1 MRKFINFSLK
11 NKVAVW
17 LLTIMVVVTGIY
29 AGTNMKLETL
39 PDISVPVLTVTTTYP
54 GAPPE
59 EVMENVTEP
68 LEQAVQSLDGV
79 ENISS
84 TSMQNAS
91 TIQLEYAY
99 SKNLDDA
106 ETEVKEA
113 LANVQLPDDAE
124 EPEAAQ
130 INLNSFPVITLS
142 ASNSGQSIEEL
153 TQTVET
159 DLQPALEGI
168 EGVASVGISGQQL
181 DEVQITYDEDALA
194 ENGLTQ
200 DTVGQ
205 IIQSSSDSYPLGLYQ
220 FGDTEKNV
228 AVDGNIIDIDD
239 LRNLEIPLTGGAA
252 QGGQD
257 AAAAQGGQAAAG
269 GGGADPAAQAAQ
281 AAQAPTELPTV
292 QLQDVA
298 EVEVVGEVESI
309 SRTNGEDSIGIDI
322 TKDPNA
328 NTVEVVNAVK
338 EEIQQFE
345 EDNDGMSIT
354 STTDQGEP
362 IEQSVHTMVNKAV
375 FGAIFAIIII
385 LLFLRNIRSTIIS
398 IISIPLS
405 ILIGLILLYE
415 MDISLNIMTLGAI
428 TVAIGRVIDD
438 SIVVVENIF
447 RRMSLADEKLR
458 GKDLIIDATR
468 EMFIPIL
475 SSTVVTVAVF
485 LPLGLVEG
493 QIGELFLPFALAVVF
508 SLLASLL
515 VAVTIVPMVAHT
527 LFRKRL
533 DRGTSAEEAKNYIHK
548 EEKPSK
554 LANFYKR
561 VLNWSLS
568 HKIITF
574 AIAIVLLVGS
584 LFLVKPIGPIGF
596 SFIPSTG
603 ENMVVATYSPEPGQ
617 TQEDIQEIAE
627 EAESMLLD
635 RNGVETLQYTISSGG
650 NPLSGSTGDSALF
663 YMGYDDDYEDIQSES
678 EAVIKD
684 LQGLSNQ
691 GEWGTIDMTGTGTNT
706 MQYYIYG
713 DNVEDIQTA
722 SQKVMD
728 LIEKDDNFTNVDSD
742 ASEQYDKYTI
752 VANQEELAQL
762 GLTAAQVTSQLTNI
776 GNQPAIATIQN
787 DDGDDLDVYV
797 QVANES
803 FDDKESLENTTIQT
817 ALGTEVPLN
826 EIAEIEDGQ
835 SPNTLQRRDEK
846 LYGSVSADITGSD
859 ISTATAGLQE
869 EIDEL
874 DLPGGVSID
883 QGGVSEQMNES
894 FSQLGLAILA
904 AIAIVYFVLVLTFGG
919 ALAPFAILFS
929 LPFTVIGA
937 LVGLL
942 IGGETISVSSLIG
955 MLMLIGIVVTNAIV
969 LVDRIIHKE
978 KEGIPTR
985 EAILE
990 AGVTRLRPILMT
1002 AIATIGALAPLALGF
1017 EGGGAGAVLISKG
1030 LGITVIGGL
1039 ISSTLLTLVIV
1050 PIVYELT
1057 TRFSLQEHHKQ
1068 ERQRRKERKQAKKA
1082 EKK

>member
-17 LLTIMVVVTGIY
+17 LLTIMVVATGIY

-79 ENISS
+79 ENVSS

-99 SKNLDDA
+99 SKDLDEA

-113 LANVQLPDDAE
+113 LENVQLPDDAE
-124 EPEAAQ
+124 EPEASQ

-142 ASNSGQSIEEL
+142 ASNSEQSIEEL
-153 TQTVET
+153 TQTVEN

-168 EGVASVGISGQQL
+168 EGVANVGVSGQQMQ
-181 DEVQITYDEDALA
+181 EVQITYDEDALA

-200 DTVGQ
+200 DTVSQ
-205 IIQSSSDSYPLGLYQ
+205 VIQNSSDAYPLGLYQ
-220 FGDTEKNV
+220 FGNSEKNV
-228 AVDGNIIDIDD
+228 AVDGNIVTIDD
-239 LRNLEIPLTGGAA
+239 LRNLEIPLTGGAGA
-252 QGGQD
+252 QQ
-257 AAAAQGGQAAAG
+257 AQSQEAAAG
-269 GGGADPAAQAAQ
+269 AQADAAAQAAQ
-281 AAQAPTELPTV
+281 AAQAPTELPTI

-309 SRTNGEDSIGIDI
+309 SRTNGQDSIGIDI
-322 TKDPNA
+322 TKDPSA

-338 EEIQQFE
+338 DEIKQFE
-345 EDNDGMSIT
+345 EDHDGMTIT
-354 STTDQGEP
+354 STMDQGQP
-362 IEQSVHTMVNKAV
+362 IEDSVHTMVNKAL
-375 FGAIFAIIII
+375 FGAIFAVIII

-405 ILIGLILLYE
+405 ILIGLIFLYE

-438 SIVVVENIF
+438 SIVVVENIY

-458 GKDLIIDATR
+458 GKELIIDATR

-508 SLLASLL
+508 ALLASLL
-515 VAVTIVPMVAHT
+515 VAVTVVPMVAHT

-533 DRGTSAEEAKNYIHK
+533 DRGTSEEEAKNYVHK
-548 EEKPSK
+548 EEKPSR

-561 VLNWSLS
+561 ILNWSLS

-574 AIAIVLLVGS
+574 VIAVVLLIGS
-584 LFLVKPIGPIGF
+584 LFLVPSIGV

-603 ENMVVATYSPEPGQ
+603 ENMVVASYSPEPGQ
-617 TQEDIQEIAE
+617 TREDIQEIAS
-627 EAESMLLD
+627 EAEDMLLD
-635 RNGVETLQYTISSGG
+635 RKGVETLQYTISSGG
-650 NPLSGSTGDSALF
+650 NPLSGTSGDSALF
-663 YMGYDDDYEDIQSES
+663 YLGYADDFEDIQSET
-678 EAVIKD
+678 EAVVDD
-684 LQGLSNQ
+684 LQAMTDQ
-691 GEWGTIDMTGTGTNT
+691 GEWGSIDMTGTSSNT
-706 MQYYIYG
+706 AQYYIYG

-722 SQKVMD
+722 SQQVMD
-728 LIEKDDNFTNVDSD
+728 LIEKDGNFTNVDSD
-742 ASEQYDKYTI
+742 VSEQYDKYTI
-752 VANQEELAQL
+752 VANQEELAAL
-762 GLTAAQVTSQLTNI
+762 GLTAAQVTAQLSNI
-776 GNQPAIATIQN
+776 GSQPSIATIQN
-787 DDGDDLDVYV
+787 DDGKALDVYV
-797 QVANES
+797 QVADES
-803 FDDKESLENTTIQT
+803 FEDKEDLENTTIQT

-846 LYGSVSADITGSD
+846 LYGSVSADITSD
-859 ISTATAGLQE
+859 DIATATAGLQE
-869 EIDEL
+869 EIDKL
-874 DLPGGVSID
+874 DLPDGVSID
-883 QGGVSEQMNES
+883 QGGVSEQINES
-894 FSQLGLAILA
+894 FSQLGLAIIA

-937 LVGLL
+937 LVGLF

-955 MLMLIGIVVTNAIV
+955 VLMLIGIVVTNAIV

-990 AGVTRLRPILMT
+990 AGTTRLRPILMT
-1002 AIATIGALAPLALGF
+1002 AIATIGALAPLAFGF
-1017 EGGGAGAVLISKG
+1017 EGGGSLLISKG
-1030 LGITVIGGL
+1030 LGITVMGGL
-1039 ISSTLLTLVIV
+1039 ISSTLLTLVVV
-1050 PIVYELT
+1050 PIVYEAT
-1057 TRFSLQEHHKQ
+1057 TRFSLQEHHKA

-1082 EKK
+1082 AKK

>member
-29 AGTNMKLETL
+29 AGSNMKMETL
-39 PDISVPVLTVTTTYP
+39 PDITVPVLTVTTTYP

-68 LEQAVQSLDGV
+68 LEKAVQSLDGV
-79 ENISS
+79 DNVSS

-99 SKNLDDA
+99 SKDLDEA

-113 LANVQLPDDAE
+113 LENVQLPDDAE
-124 EPEAAQ
+124 EPKASQ

-142 ASNSGQSIEEL
+142 ASDSNQSIEGL
-153 TQTVET
+153 TQTVED

-168 EGVASVGISGQQL
+168 DGVANVGISGQQL
-181 DEVQITYDEDALA
+181 QEVQITYDEDALA

-205 IIQSSSDSYPLGLYQ
+205 IIQNSSDSYPLGLYQ
-220 FGDTEKNV
+220 FGNSEKNV
-228 AVDGNIIDIDD
+228 AVDGNIVTIDD

-252 QGGQD
+252 ESTQAAGGQD
-257 AAAAQGGQAAAG
+257 AA
-269 GGGADPAAQAAQ
+269 AAQ
-281 AAQAPTELPTV
+281 AAQAPTELPTI

-338 EEIQQFE
+338 DEIKQFE
-345 EDNDGMSIT
+345 DDHDGMTIT
-354 STTDQGEP
+354 STMDQGQP
-362 IEQSVHTMVNKAV
+362 IEDSVHTMVNKAL
-375 FGAIFAIIII
+375 FGAIFAVIII

-438 SIVVVENIF
+438 SIVVVENIY

-458 GKDLIIDATR
+458 GKELIIDATR

-508 SLLASLL
+508 ALLASLL

-533 DRGTSAEEAKNYIHK
+533 DRGTSEEEAKTYVHK

-561 VLNWSLS
+561 ILNWSLS

-574 AIAIVLLVGS
+574 VIAIVLLIGS
-584 LFLVKPIGPIGF
+584 LFLVPSIGV

-603 ENMVVATYSPEPGQ
+603 ENMVVASYSPEPGQ
-617 TQEDIQEIAE
+617 TREDIQNIAE
-627 EAESMLLD
+627 DAENMLLD
-635 RNGVETLQYTISSGG
+635 RSGVETLQYTISSGG

-663 YMGYDDDYEDIQSES
+663 YLGYADDYEDIQTET
-678 EAVIKD
+678 EAVVED
-684 LQGLSNQ
+684 LQALTDQ
-691 GEWGTIDMTGTGTNT
+691 GEWGSIDMTGASSNT
-706 MQYYIYG
+706 TQYYIYG
-713 DNVEDIQTA
+713 DSVEDIQTA
-722 SQKVMD
+722 SQQVMD
-728 LIEKDDNFTNVDSD
+728 VIENDDNFTNVDSD

-752 VANQEELAQL
+752 VANQEELASL
-762 GLTAAQVTSQLTNI
+762 GLTAAQVTAQLSNI
-776 GNQPAIATIQN
+776 GTQPSIATIQN
-787 DDGDDLDVYV
+787 EDGEALDVYV

-803 FDDKESLENTTIQT
+803 FEDKEDLENTTIQT
-817 ALGTEVPLN
+817 SLGTEVALN

-846 LYGSVSADITGSD
+846 LYGSVSADITSD
-859 ISTATAGLQE
+859 DIATATTGLQK
-869 EIDEL
+869 EIDKL
-874 DLPGGVSID
+874 DLPDGVSID
-883 QGGVSEQMNES
+883 QGGVSEQINES

-955 MLMLIGIVVTNAIV
+955 VLMLIGIVVTNAIV

-1002 AIATIGALAPLALGF
+1002 AIATIGALAPLAFGF
-1017 EGGGAGAVLISKG
+1017 EGGGSLLISKG

-1050 PIVYELT
+1050 PIVYEAT
-1057 TRFSLQEHHKQ
+1057 TRFSLQDHHKA

-1082 EKK
+1082 AKDK

>member
-29 AGTNMKLETL
+29 AGSNMKMETL
-39 PDISVPVLTVTTTYP
+39 PDITVPVLTVTTTYP

-68 LEQAVQSLDGV
+68 LEKAVQSLDGV
-79 ENISS
+79 DNVSS

-99 SKNLDDA
+99 SKDLDEA

-113 LANVQLPDDAE
+113 LENVQLPDDAE
-124 EPEAAQ
+124 EPKASQ
-130 INLNSFPVITLS
+130 INLNSFPIITLS
-142 ASNSGQSIEEL
+142 ASDSNQSIEGL
-153 TQTVET
+153 TQTVED

-168 EGVASVGISGQQL
+168 DGVANVGISGQQL
-181 DEVQITYDEDALA
+181 QEVQITYDEDALA

-205 IIQSSSDSYPLGLYQ
+205 IIQNSSDSYPLGLYQ
-220 FGDTEKNV
+220 FGNSEKNV
-228 AVDGNIIDIDD
+228 AVDGNIVTIDD

-252 QGGQD
+252 QSGQAAGGQD
-257 AAAAQGGQAAAG
+257 AA
-269 GGGADPAAQAAQ
+269 AAQAAQ
-281 AAQAPTELPTV
+281 AAQAPTELPTIK
-292 QLQDVA
+292 LQDVA

-338 EEIQQFE
+338 DEIKQFE
-345 EDNDGMSIT
+345 DDHDGMTIT
-354 STTDQGEP
+354 STMDQGQP
-362 IEQSVHTMVNKAV
+362 IEDSVHTMVNKAL
-375 FGAIFAIIII
+375 FGAIFAVIII

-438 SIVVVENIF
+438 SIVVVENIY

-458 GKDLIIDATR
+458 GKELIIDATR

-508 SLLASLL
+508 ALLASLL

-533 DRGTSAEEAKNYIHK
+533 DRGTSEEEAKNYVHK

-574 AIAIVLLVGS
+574 VIAIVLLIGI
-584 LFLVKPIGPIGF
+584 LFLVPSIGV

-603 ENMVVATYSPEPGQ
+603 ENMVVASYSPEPGQ
-617 TQEDIQEIAE
+617 TREDIQKIAD
-627 EAESMLLD
+627 EAEKMLLD
-635 RNGVETLQYTISSGG
+635 RSGVETLQYTISSGG

-663 YMGYDDDYEDIQSES
+663 YLGYADDYEDIQTET
-678 EAVIKD
+678 EAVVED
-684 LQGLSNQ
+684 LQALTDQ
-691 GEWGTIDMTGTGTNT
+691 GEWGSIDMTGASSNT
-706 MQYYIYG
+706 TQYYIYG
-713 DNVEDIQTA
+713 DSVEDIQTA
-722 SQKVMD
+722 SQQVMD
-728 LIEKDDNFTNVDSD
+728 VIENDDNFTNVDSD

-752 VANQEELAQL
+752 VANQEELASL
-762 GLTAAQVTSQLTNI
+762 GLTAAQVTAQLSNI
-776 GNQPAIATIQN
+776 GTQPSIATIQN
-787 DDGDDLDVYV
+787 EDGEALDVYV

-803 FDDKESLENTTIQT
+803 FEDKEDLENTTIQT
-817 ALGTEVPLN
+817 SLGTEVPLN

-846 LYGSVSADITGSD
+846 LYGSVSADITSD
-859 ISTATAGLQE
+859 DIATATTGLQE
-869 EIDEL
+869 EIDKL
-874 DLPGGVSID
+874 DLPDGVSID
-883 QGGVSEQMNES
+883 QGGVSEQINES

-955 MLMLIGIVVTNAIV
+955 VLMLIGIVVTNAIV

-1002 AIATIGALAPLALGF
+1002 AIATIGALAPLAFGF
-1017 EGGGAGAVLISKG
+1017 EGGGSLLISKG

-1050 PIVYELT
+1050 PIVYEAT
-1057 TRFSLQEHHKQ
+1057 TRFSLQEHHKA

-1082 EKK
+1082 AKDK

>member
-68 LEQAVQSLDGV
+68 IEQAVQSLDGI
-79 ENISS
+79 ENVSS

-113 LANVQLPDDAE
+113 LENVQLPEDAE

-142 ASNSGQSIEEL
+142 ASNSNQTIEEL
-153 TQTVET
+153 TQTVES

-168 EGVASVGISGQQL
+168 EGAASVGISGQQL
-181 DEVQITYDEDALA
+181 QEVQITYDEDALA

-205 IIQSSSDSYPLGLYQ
+205 VIQNSSDSYPLGLYQ
-220 FGDTEKNV
+220 FGNSEKNV
-228 AVDGNIIDIDD
+228 AVDGNIVTLDD
-239 LRNLEIPLTGGAA
+239 LRNLEIPVTGSASAQQA
-252 QGGQD
+252 QGGQE
-257 AAAAQGGQAAAG
+257 AAAGQSPQAAAG
-269 GGGADPAAQAAQ
+269 GQADAAAQAAQ

-338 EEIQQFE
+338 EEIKQFE
-345 EDNDGMSIT
+345 DDHEGMTIT
-354 STTDQGEP
+354 STMDQGAP
-362 IEQSVHTMVNKAV
+362 IEDSVHTMVNKAL
-375 FGAIFAIIII
+375 FGAIFAVIII

-405 ILIGLILLYE
+405 ILIGLIFLYE

-438 SIVVVENIF
+438 SIVVVENIY

-468 EMFIPIL
+468 EMFVPIL

-508 SLLASLL
+508 ALLASLL
-515 VAVTIVPMVAHT
+515 VAVTVVPMVAHT

-533 DRGTSAEEAKNYIHK
+533 DRGTSEEDAKNYVHK

-574 AIAIVLLVGS
+574 VIALVLLIGS
-584 LFLVKPIGPIGF
+584 LFLVPSIGV

-603 ENMVVATYSPEPGQ
+603 ENMVVASYSPEPGQ
-617 TQEDIQEIAE
+617 TREDIQEVADQAE
-627 EAESMLLD
+627 DMLLD

-663 YMGYDDDYEDIQSES
+663 YLGYSDDYEDIQSET
-678 EAVIKD
+678 EAVVDD
-684 LQGLSNQ
+684 LQALTDQ
-691 GEWGTIDMTGTGTNT
+691 GEWGSIDMTGTSSNT
-706 MQYYIYG
+706 TQYYIYG

-722 SQKVMD
+722 SQQVID
-728 LIEKDDNFTNVDSD
+728 LIENDNNFTNVDSD

-762 GLTAAQVTSQLTNI
+762 GLTAAQVTAQLSNI
-776 GNQPAIATIQN
+776 GSQPSIATIQN
-787 DDGDDLDVYV
+787 DDGEALDVYV

-803 FDDKESLENTTIQT
+803 FEDKEDLENTTIQT
-817 ALGTEVPLN
+817 SLGTEVALN

-846 LYGSVSADITGSD
+846 LYGSVSADITSD
-859 ISTATAGLQE
+859 DIATATSGLQE
-869 EIDEL
+869 EIDNLEL
-874 DLPGGVSID
+874 PDGVSID
-883 QGGVSEQMNES
+883 QGGVSEQINES

-955 MLMLIGIVVTNAIV
+955 VLMLIGIVVTNAIV

-1002 AIATIGALAPLALGF
+1002 AIATIGALAPLAFGF
-1017 EGGGAGAVLISKG
+1017 EGGGSVLISKG
-1030 LGITVIGGL
+1030 LGITVMGGL

-1050 PIVYELT
+1050 PIVYEAT
-1057 TRFSLQEHHKQ
+1057 TRFSLQEHHKA
-1068 ERQRRKERKQAKKA
+1068 ERQRRKERKRAKKA
-1082 EKK
+1082 AKE

>member
-29 AGTNMKLETL
+29 AGSNMKMETL
-39 PDISVPVLTVTTTYP
+39 PDITVPVLTVTTTYP

-68 LEQAVQSLDGV
+68 LEKAVQSLDGV
-79 ENISS
+79 DNVSS

-99 SKNLDDA
+99 SKDLDEA

-113 LANVQLPDDAE
+113 LENVQLPDDAE
-124 EPEAAQ
+124 EPKASQ
-130 INLNSFPVITLS
+130 INLNSFPIITLS
-142 ASNSGQSIEEL
+142 ASDSNQSIEGL
-153 TQTVET
+153 TQTVED

-168 EGVASVGISGQQL
+168 DGVANVGISGQQL
-181 DEVQITYDEDALA
+181 QEVQITYDEDALA

-205 IIQSSSDSYPLGLYQ
+205 IIQNSSDSYPLGLYQ
-220 FGDTEKNV
+220 FGNSEKNV
-228 AVDGNIIDIDD
+228 AVDGNIVTIDD

-252 QGGQD
+252 QSGQAAGGQD
-257 AAAAQGGQAAAG
+257 AA
-269 GGGADPAAQAAQ
+269 AAQAAQ
-281 AAQAPTELPTV
+281 AAQAPTELPTIK
-292 QLQDVA
+292 LQDVA

-338 EEIQQFE
+338 DEIKQFE
-345 EDNDGMSIT
+345 DDHDGMTIT
-354 STTDQGEP
+354 STMDQGQP
-362 IEQSVHTMVNKAV
+362 IEDSVHTMVNKAL
-375 FGAIFAIIII
+375 FGAIFAVIII

-438 SIVVVENIF
+438 SIVVVENIY

-458 GKDLIIDATR
+458 GKELIIDATR

-508 SLLASLL
+508 ALLASLL

-533 DRGTSAEEAKNYIHK
+533 DRGTSEEEAKNYVHK

-574 AIAIVLLVGS
+574 VIAIVLLIGS
-584 LFLVKPIGPIGF
+584 LFLVPSIGV

-603 ENMVVATYSPEPGQ
+603 ENMVVASYSPEPGQ
-617 TQEDIQEIAE
+617 TREDIQKIAD
-627 EAESMLLD
+627 EAEKMLLD
-635 RNGVETLQYTISSGG
+635 RSGVETLQYTISSGG

-663 YMGYDDDYEDIQSES
+663 YLGYADDYEDIQTET
-678 EAVIKD
+678 EAVVED
-684 LQGLSNQ
+684 LQALTDQ
-691 GEWGTIDMTGTGTNT
+691 GEWGSIDMTGASSNT
-706 MQYYIYG
+706 TQYYIYG
-713 DNVEDIQTA
+713 DSVEDIQTA
-722 SQKVMD
+722 SQQVMD
-728 LIEKDDNFTNVDSD
+728 VIENDDNFTNVDSD

-752 VANQEELAQL
+752 VANQEELASL
-762 GLTAAQVTSQLTNI
+762 GLTAAQVTAQLSNI
-776 GNQPAIATIQN
+776 GTQPSIATIQN
-787 DDGDDLDVYV
+787 EDGEALDVYV

-803 FDDKESLENTTIQT
+803 FEDKEDLENTTIQT
-817 ALGTEVPLN
+817 SLGTEVPLN

-846 LYGSVSADITGSD
+846 LYGSVSADITSD
-859 ISTATAGLQE
+859 DIATATTGLQE
-869 EIDEL
+869 EIDKL
-874 DLPGGVSID
+874 DLPDGVSID
-883 QGGVSEQMNES
+883 QGGVSEQINES

-955 MLMLIGIVVTNAIV
+955 VLMLIGIVVTNAIV

-1002 AIATIGALAPLALGF
+1002 AIATIGALAPLAFGF
-1017 EGGGAGAVLISKG
+1017 EGGGSLLISKG

-1050 PIVYELT
+1050 PIVYEAT
-1057 TRFSLQEHHKQ
+1057 TRFSLQEHHKA

-1082 EKK
+1082 AKDK

>member
-29 AGTNMKLETL
+29 AGSNMKMETL
-39 PDISVPVLTVTTTYP
+39 PDITVPVLTVTTTYP

-68 LEQAVQSLDGV
+68 LEKAVQSLDGV
-79 ENISS
+79 DNVSS

-99 SKNLDDA
+99 SKDLDEA

-113 LANVQLPDDAE
+113 LENVQLPDDAE
-124 EPEAAQ
+124 EPKASQ
-130 INLNSFPVITLS
+130 INLNSFPIITLS
-142 ASNSGQSIEEL
+142 ASDSNQSIEGL
-153 TQTVET
+153 TQTVED

-168 EGVASVGISGQQL
+168 DGVANVGISGQQL
-181 DEVQITYDEDALA
+181 QEVQITYDEDALA

-205 IIQSSSDSYPLGLYQ
+205 IIQNSSDSYPLGLYQ
-220 FGDTEKNV
+220 FGNSEKNV
-228 AVDGNIIDIDD
+228 AVDGNIVTIDD
-239 LRNLEIPLTGGAA
+239 LRNLEIPLTGGAVQSGQA
-252 QGGQD
+252 AGGQD
-257 AAAAQGGQAAAG
+257 AA
-269 GGGADPAAQAAQ
+269 AAQAAQ
-281 AAQAPTELPTV
+281 AAQAPTELPTIK
-292 QLQDVA
+292 LQDVA

-338 EEIQQFE
+338 DEIKQFE
-345 EDNDGMSIT
+345 DDHDGMTIT
-354 STTDQGEP
+354 STMDQGQP
-362 IEQSVHTMVNKAV
+362 IEDSVHTMVNKAL
-375 FGAIFAIIII
+375 FGAIFAVIII

-438 SIVVVENIF
+438 SIVVVENIY

-458 GKDLIIDATR
+458 GKELIIDATR

-508 SLLASLL
+508 ALLASLL

-533 DRGTSAEEAKNYIHK
+533 DRGTSEEEAKNYVHK

-574 AIAIVLLVGS
+574 VIAIILLIGS
-584 LFLVKPIGPIGF
+584 LFLVPSIGV

-603 ENMVVATYSPEPGQ
+603 ENMVVASYSPEPGQ
-617 TQEDIQEIAE
+617 TREDIQKIAD
-627 EAESMLLD
+627 EAEKMLLD
-635 RNGVETLQYTISSGG
+635 RSGVETLQYTISSGG

-663 YMGYDDDYEDIQSES
+663 YLGYADDYEDIQTET
-678 EAVIKD
+678 EAVVED
-684 LQGLSNQ
+684 LQALTDQ
-691 GEWGTIDMTGTGTNT
+691 GEWGSIDMTGASSNT
-706 MQYYIYG
+706 TQYYIYG
-713 DNVEDIQTA
+713 DSVEDIQTA
-722 SQKVMD
+722 SQQVMD
-728 LIEKDDNFTNVDSD
+728 VIENDDNFTNVDSD

-752 VANQEELAQL
+752 IANQEELASL
-762 GLTAAQVTSQLTNI
+762 GLTAAQVTAQLSNI
-776 GNQPAIATIQN
+776 GTQPSIATIQN
-787 DDGDDLDVYV
+787 EDGEALDVYV

-803 FDDKESLENTTIQT
+803 FEDKEDLENTTIQT
-817 ALGTEVPLN
+817 SLGTEVPLN

-846 LYGSVSADITGSD
+846 LYGSVSADITSD
-859 ISTATAGLQE
+859 DIATATTGLQE
-869 EIDEL
+869 EIDKL
-874 DLPGGVSID
+874 DLPDGVSID
-883 QGGVSEQMNES
+883 QGGVSEQINES

-955 MLMLIGIVVTNAIV
+955 VLMLIGIVVTNAIV

-1002 AIATIGALAPLALGF
+1002 AIATIGALAPLAFGF
-1017 EGGGAGAVLISKG
+1017 EGGGSLLISKG

-1050 PIVYELT
+1050 PIVYEAT
-1057 TRFSLQEHHKQ
+1057 TRFSLQEHHKA

-1082 EKK
+1082 AKDK

>member
-59 EVMENVTEP
+59 EVLENVTEP
-68 LEQAVQSLDGV
+68 IEQAVQSLDGV
-79 ENISS
+79 ENVSS

-113 LANVQLPDDAE
+113 LENVQLPEDAE
-124 EPEAAQ
+124 EPDAAQ

-142 ASNSGQSIEEL
+142 ASNSNQTIEEL
-153 TQTVET
+153 TQTVES

-168 EGVASVGISGQQL
+168 EGVSSVGISGQQVQ
-181 DEVQITYDEDALA
+181 EVQITYDKDALA
-194 ENGLTQ
+194 ENGLTE

-205 IIQSSSDSYPLGLYQ
+205 VIQNSSDSYPLGLYQ
-220 FGDTEKNV
+220 FGNSEKNV
-228 AVDGNIIDIDD
+228 AVDGNIVTIDD
-239 LRNLEIPLTGGAA
+239 LRNLEIPVTGSSSAQQA
-252 QGGQD
+252 QGGQE
-257 AAAAQGGQAAAG
+257 AAAG
-269 GGGADPAAQAAQ
+269 GEADAAAQAAQ

-338 EEIQQFE
+338 DEIKQFE
-345 EDNDGMSIT
+345 EDNDGMTIT
-354 STTDQGEP
+354 STMDQGAP
-362 IEQSVHTMVNKAV
+362 IEDSVHTMVNKAL
-375 FGAIFAIIII
+375 FGAIFAVIII

-438 SIVVVENIF
+438 SIVVVENIY

-458 GKDLIIDATR
+458 GKELIIDATR

-508 SLLASLL
+508 ALLASLL
-515 VAVTIVPMVAHT
+515 VAVTVVPMVAHT

-533 DRGTSAEEAKNYIHK
+533 DRGTSEEEAKTYVHK

-574 AIAIVLLVGS
+574 VIALVLLIGS
-584 LFLVKPIGPIGF
+584 LFLVPSIGV

-603 ENMVVATYSPEPGQ
+603 ENMVVASYSPEPGQ
-617 TQEDIQEIAE
+617 TREDIQEIAS
-627 EAESMLLD
+627 EAEDMLLD

-650 NPLSGSTGDSALF
+650 NPFSGSTGDSALF
-663 YMGYDDDYEDIQSES
+663 YLGYSDDYEDIQSET
-678 EAVIKD
+678 EAVVDD
-684 LQGLSNQ
+684 LQALTDQ
-691 GEWGTIDMTGTGTNT
+691 GEWGSIDMTGTSSNT
-706 MQYYIYG
+706 TEYYIYG

-722 SQKVMD
+722 SQQVMD
-728 LIEKDDNFTNVDSD
+728 LIEDDDNFTNVDSD

-762 GLTAAQVTSQLTNI
+762 GLTAAQVTAQLSNI
-776 GNQPAIATIQN
+776 GSQPAIATIQN
-787 DDGDDLDVYV
+787 DDGEALDVYV

-803 FDDKESLENTTIQT
+803 FEDKEDLENTTIQT
-817 ALGTEVPLN
+817 SLGTEVALN

-846 LYGSVSADITGSD
+846 LYGSVSADITSD
-859 ISTATAGLQE
+859 DIATATSGLQE
-869 EIDEL
+869 EIDKL
-874 DLPGGVSID
+874 DLPDGVSID
-883 QGGVSEQMNES
+883 QGGVSEQINES

-955 MLMLIGIVVTNAIV
+955 VLMLIGIVVTNAIV

-1002 AIATIGALAPLALGF
+1002 AIATIGALAPLAFGF
-1017 EGGGAGAVLISKG
+1017 EGGGSILISKG
-1030 LGITVIGGL
+1030 LGITVMGGL

-1050 PIVYELT
+1050 PIVYEAT
-1057 TRFSLQEHHKQ
+1057 TRFSLQEHHKA
-1068 ERQRRKERKQAKKA
+1068 ERKHRKERKQAKKA
-1082 EKK
+1082 AK

>member
-17 LLTIMVVVTGIY
+17 LLTLMVVVTGIY

-59 EVMENVTEP
+59 EVLENVTEP
-68 LEQAVQSLDGV
+68 IEQAVQSLDGV

-84 TSMQNAS
+84 TSLQNAS

-113 LANVQLPDDAE
+113 LENVQLPEDAE
-124 EPEAAQ
+124 EPAAAQ

-142 ASNSGQSIEEL
+142 ASNSNQTIEEL
-153 TQTVET
+153 TQTVES

-168 EGVASVGISGQQL
+168 EGVSSVGISGQQVQ
-181 DEVQITYDEDALA
+181 EVQITYDEDALA

-205 IIQSSSDSYPLGLYQ
+205 VIQNSSDSYPLGLYQ
-220 FGDTEKNV
+220 FGNTEKNV
-228 AVDGNIIDIDD
+228 AVDGNIVTLDD
-239 LRNLEIPLTGGAA
+239 LRNLEIPVTGSASAQQA
-252 QGGQD
+252 QGGQE
-257 AAAAQGGQAAAG
+257 AAAG
-269 GGGADPAAQAAQ
+269 QSGQADAAAQAAQ

-338 EEIQQFE
+338 DEIQQFE
-345 EDNDGMSIT
+345 DDNDGMTIT
-354 STTDQGEP
+354 STMDQGAP
-362 IEQSVHTMVNKAV
+362 IEDSVHTMVNKAL
-375 FGAIFAIIII
+375 FGAIFAVIII

-438 SIVVVENIF
+438 SIVVVENIY

-458 GKDLIIDATR
+458 GKELIIDATR
-468 EMFIPIL
+468 EMFVPIL

-508 SLLASLL
+508 ALLASLL
-515 VAVTIVPMVAHT
+515 VAVTVVPMVAHT

-533 DRGTSAEEAKNYIHK
+533 DRGTSEEEAKTYVHK

-574 AIAIVLLVGS
+574 VIALALLIGS
-584 LFLVKPIGPIGF
+584 LFLVPSIGV

-603 ENMVVATYSPEPGQ
+603 ENMVVASYSPEPGQ
-617 TQEDIQEIAE
+617 TREDIQEVADKAE
-627 EAESMLLD
+627 EMLLD

-663 YMGYDDDYEDIQSES
+663 YLGYSDDYEDIQSET
-678 EAVIKD
+678 EAVVDD
-684 LQGLSNQ
+684 LQALTDQ
-691 GEWGTIDMTGTGTNT
+691 GEFGSIDMTGTSSNT
-706 MQYYIYG
+706 TEYYIYG
-713 DNVEDIQTA
+713 NNVEDIQTT
-722 SQKVMD
+722 SQQVMD
-728 LIEKDDNFTNVDSD
+728 LIENDDNFTNVDSD

-762 GLTAAQVTSQLTNI
+762 GLTAAQVTAQLSNI
-776 GNQPAIATIQN
+776 GSQPSIATIQN
-787 DDGDDLDVYV
+787 DGDALDVYV

-803 FDDKESLENTTIQT
+803 FEDKEDLENTTIQT
-817 ALGTEVPLN
+817 SLGTEVALN
-826 EIAEIEDGQ
+826 EIAEVEDGQ

-846 LYGSVSADITGSD
+846 LYGSVSADITSD
-859 ISTATAGLQE
+859 DIATATSGLQE
-869 EIDEL
+869 EIDDL
-874 DLPGGVSID
+874 DLPDGVSID
-883 QGGVSEQMNES
+883 QGGVSEQINES

-919 ALAPFAILFS
+919 ALAPLAILFS

-955 MLMLIGIVVTNAIV
+955 VLMLIGIVVTNAIV

-990 AGVTRLRPILMT
+990 AGATRLRPILMT
-1002 AIATIGALAPLALGF
+1002 AIATIGALAPLAFGF
-1017 EGGGAGAVLISKG
+1017 EGGGSVLISKG
-1030 LGITVIGGL
+1030 LGITVMGGL

-1050 PIVYELT
+1050 PIVYEAT
-1057 TRFSLQEHHKQ
+1057 TRFSMQEHHKL

-1082 EKK
+1082 AK

>member
-59 EVMENVTEP
+59 EVLESVTEP
-68 LEQAVQSLDGV
+68 IEQAVQSLDGV

-84 TSMQNAS
+84 TSLQNAS

-113 LANVQLPDDAE
+113 LENVQLPEDAE
-124 EPEAAQ
+124 EPTAAQ

-142 ASNSGQSIEEL
+142 ASNSNQTIEEL
-153 TQTVET
+153 TQTVES

-168 EGVASVGISGQQL
+168 EGASSVGISGQQVQ
-181 DEVQITYDEDALA
+181 EVQITYDEDALT

-205 IIQSSSDSYPLGLYQ
+205 VIQNSSDSYPLGLYQ
-220 FGDTEKNV
+220 FGNSEKNV
-228 AVDGNIIDIDD
+228 AVDGNIVTLDD
-239 LRNLEIPLTGGAA
+239 LRNLEIPVTGSASAQQA
-252 QGGQD
+252 QGGQ
-257 AAAAQGGQAAAG
+257 GAAAG
-269 GGGADPAAQAAQ
+269 QSGQADAAAQAAQ

-338 EEIQQFE
+338 DDIKQFE
-345 EDNDGMSIT
+345 EDNDGMTIT
-354 STTDQGEP
+354 STMDQGAP
-362 IEQSVHTMVNKAV
+362 IEDSVHTMVNKAL
-375 FGAIFAIIII
+375 FGAIFAVIII

-438 SIVVVENIF
+438 SIVVVENIY

-458 GKDLIIDATR
+458 GKELIIDATR
-468 EMFIPIL
+468 EMFVPIL

-508 SLLASLL
+508 ALLASLL
-515 VAVTIVPMVAHT
+515 VAVTVVPMVAHT

-533 DRGTSAEEAKNYIHK
+533 DRGTSEEEAKSYVHK

-574 AIAIVLLVGS
+574 VIALALLIGS
-584 LFLVKPIGPIGF
+584 LFLVPSIGV

-603 ENMVVATYSPEPGQ
+603 ENMVVASYSPEPGQ
-617 TQEDIQEIAE
+617 TREDIQEVADKAE
-627 EAESMLLD
+627 DMLLD

-663 YMGYDDDYEDIQSES
+663 YMEYADDYEDIQSET
-678 EAVIKD
+678 EAVVDD
-684 LQGLSNQ
+684 LQALSDQ
-691 GEWGTIDMTGTGTNT
+691 GEWGSIDMTGTSSNT
-706 MQYYIYG
+706 TQYYIYG
-713 DNVEDIQTA
+713 DSVEDIQTA
-722 SQKVMD
+722 SQQVMD
-728 LIEKDDNFTNVDSD
+728 LIENDDNFTNVDSD

-762 GLTAAQVTSQLTNI
+762 GLTAAQVTGQLSNI
-776 GNQPAIATIQN
+776 GSQPSIATIQN
-787 DDGDDLDVYV
+787 EDGDVLDVYV

-803 FDDKESLENTTIQT
+803 FEDKEDLENTTIQT
-817 ALGTEVPLN
+817 SLGTEVALN

-846 LYGSVSADITGSD
+846 LYGSVSADITSD
-859 ISTATAGLQE
+859 DIATATSGLQE
-869 EIDEL
+869 EIENL
-874 DLPGGVSID
+874 DLPDGVSID
-883 QGGVSEQMNES
+883 QGGVSEQINES

-919 ALAPFAILFS
+919 ALAPLAILFS

-955 MLMLIGIVVTNAIV
+955 VLMLIGIVVTNAIV

-978 KEGIPTR
+978 KEGISTR

-1002 AIATIGALAPLALGF
+1002 AIATIGALAPLAFGF
-1017 EGGGAGAVLISKG
+1017 EGGGSVLISKG

-1050 PIVYELT
+1050 PIVYEAT
-1057 TRFSLQEHHKQ
+1057 TRFSMQEHHKL

-1082 EKK
+1082 AK

>member
-59 EVMENVTEP
+59 EVLESVTEP
-68 LEQAVQSLDGV
+68 IEQAVQSLDGV

-84 TSMQNAS
+84 TSLQNAS

-113 LANVQLPDDAE
+113 LENVQLPEDAE
-124 EPEAAQ
+124 EPTAAQ

-142 ASNSGQSIEEL
+142 ASNSNQTIEEL
-153 TQTVET
+153 TQTVES

-168 EGVASVGISGQQL
+168 EGASSVGISGQQVQ
-181 DEVQITYDEDALA
+181 EVQITYDEEALT

-205 IIQSSSDSYPLGLYQ
+205 VIQNSSDSYPLGLYQ
-220 FGDTEKNV
+220 FGNSEKNV
-228 AVDGNIIDIDD
+228 AVDGNIVTLDD
-239 LRNLEIPLTGGAA
+239 LRNLEIPVTGSASAQQA
-252 QGGQD
+252 QGGQ
-257 AAAAQGGQAAAG
+257 GAAAG
-269 GGGADPAAQAAQ
+269 QSGQADAAAQAAQ

-338 EEIQQFE
+338 DEIKQFE
-345 EDNDGMSIT
+345 DDNDGMTIT
-354 STTDQGEP
+354 STMDQGAP
-362 IEQSVHTMVNKAV
+362 IEDSVHTMVNKAL
-375 FGAIFAIIII
+375 FGAIFAVVII

-438 SIVVVENIF
+438 SIVVVENIY

-458 GKDLIIDATR
+458 GKELIIDATR
-468 EMFIPIL
+468 EMFVPIL

-508 SLLASLL
+508 ALLASLL
-515 VAVTIVPMVAHT
+515 VAVTVVPMVAHT

-533 DRGTSAEEAKNYIHK
+533 DRGTSEEEAKSYVHK

-574 AIAIVLLVGS
+574 VIALALLIGS
-584 LFLVKPIGPIGF
+584 LFLVPSIGV

-603 ENMVVATYSPEPGQ
+603 ENMVVASYSPEPGQ
-617 TQEDIQEIAE
+617 TREDIQEVADKAE
-627 EAESMLLD
+627 DMLLD

-663 YMGYDDDYEDIQSES
+663 YMEYADDYEDIQSET
-678 EAVIKD
+678 EAVVDD
-684 LQGLSNQ
+684 LQALSDQ
-691 GEWGTIDMTGTGTNT
+691 GEWGSIDMTGTSSNT
-706 MQYYIYG
+706 TQYYIYG
-713 DNVEDIQTA
+713 DSVEDIQTA
-722 SQKVMD
+722 SQQVMD
-728 LIEKDDNFTNVDSD
+728 LIENDDNFTNVDSD

-762 GLTAAQVTSQLTNI
+762 GLTAAQVTGQLSNI
-776 GNQPAIATIQN
+776 GSQPSIATIQN
-787 DDGDDLDVYV
+787 EDGDALDVYV

-803 FDDKESLENTTIQT
+803 FEDKEDLENTTIQT
-817 ALGTEVPLN
+817 SLGTEVALN

-846 LYGSVSADITGSD
+846 LYGSVSADITSD
-859 ISTATAGLQE
+859 DIATATSGLQE
-869 EIDEL
+869 EIENL
-874 DLPGGVSID
+874 DLPDGVSID
-883 QGGVSEQMNES
+883 QGGVSEQINES

-919 ALAPFAILFS
+919 ALAPLAILFS

-955 MLMLIGIVVTNAIV
+955 VLMLIGIVVTNAIV

-978 KEGIPTR
+978 KEGISTR

-1002 AIATIGALAPLALGF
+1002 AIATIGALAPLAFGF
-1017 EGGGAGAVLISKG
+1017 EGGGSVLISKG

-1050 PIVYELT
+1050 PIVYEAT
-1057 TRFSLQEHHKQ
+1057 TRFSMQEHHKL

-1082 EKK
+1082 AK

>member
-59 EVMENVTEP
+59 EVLESVTEP
-68 LEQAVQSLDGV
+68 IEQAVQSLDGV

-84 TSMQNAS
+84 TSLQNAS

-113 LANVQLPDDAE
+113 LENVQLPEDAE
-124 EPEAAQ
+124 EPTAAQ

-142 ASNSGQSIEEL
+142 ASNSNQTIEEL
-153 TQTVET
+153 TQTVES

-168 EGVASVGISGQQL
+168 EGASSVGISGQQVQ
-181 DEVQITYDEDALA
+181 EVQITYDEDALT

-205 IIQSSSDSYPLGLYQ
+205 VIQNSSDSYPLGLYQ
-220 FGDTEKNV
+220 FGNSEKNV
-228 AVDGNIIDIDD
+228 AVDGNIVTLDD
-239 LRNLEIPLTGGAA
+239 LRNLEIPVTGSASAQQA
-252 QGGQD
+252 QGGQ
-257 AAAAQGGQAAAG
+257 GAAAG
-269 GGGADPAAQAAQ
+269 QSGQADAAAQAAQ

-338 EEIQQFE
+338 DEIKQFE
-345 EDNDGMSIT
+345 DDNDGMTIT
-354 STTDQGEP
+354 STMDQGAP
-362 IEQSVHTMVNKAV
+362 IEDSVHTMVNKAL
-375 FGAIFAIIII
+375 FGAIFAVVII

-438 SIVVVENIF
+438 SIVVVENIY

-458 GKDLIIDATR
+458 GKELIIDATR
-468 EMFIPIL
+468 EMFVPIL

-508 SLLASLL
+508 ALLASLL
-515 VAVTIVPMVAHT
+515 VAVTVVPMVAHT

-533 DRGTSAEEAKNYIHK
+533 DRGTSEEEAKSYVHK

-574 AIAIVLLVGS
+574 VIALALLIGS
-584 LFLVKPIGPIGF
+584 LFLVPSIGV

-603 ENMVVATYSPEPGQ
+603 ENMVVASYSPEPGQ
-617 TQEDIQEIAE
+617 TREDIQEIAD
-627 EAESMLLD
+627 EAEDMLLD

-663 YMGYDDDYEDIQSES
+663 YMEYADDYEDIQSET
-678 EAVIKD
+678 EAVVDD
-684 LQGLSNQ
+684 LQALSDQ
-691 GEWGTIDMTGTGTNT
+691 GEWGSIDMTGTSSNT
-706 MQYYIYG
+706 TQYYIYG
-713 DNVEDIQTA
+713 DSVEDIQTA
-722 SQKVMD
+722 SQQVMD
-728 LIEKDDNFTNVDSD
+728 LIENDDNFTNVDSD

-762 GLTAAQVTSQLTNI
+762 GLTAAQVTGQLSNI
-776 GNQPAIATIQN
+776 GSQPSIATIQN
-787 DDGDDLDVYV
+787 EDGDALDVYV

-803 FDDKESLENTTIQT
+803 FEDKEDLENTTIQT
-817 ALGTEVPLN
+817 SLGTEVALN

-846 LYGSVSADITGSD
+846 LYGSVSADITSD
-859 ISTATAGLQE
+859 DIATATSGLQE
-869 EIDEL
+869 EIENL
-874 DLPGGVSID
+874 DLPDGVSID
-883 QGGVSEQMNES
+883 QGGVSEQINES

-919 ALAPFAILFS
+919 ALAPLAILFS

-955 MLMLIGIVVTNAIV
+955 VLMLIGIVVTNAIV

-978 KEGIPTR
+978 KEGISTR

-1002 AIATIGALAPLALGF
+1002 AIATIGALAPLAFGF
-1017 EGGGAGAVLISKG
+1017 EGGGSVLISKG

-1050 PIVYELT
+1050 PIVYEAT
-1057 TRFSLQEHHKQ
+1057 TRFSMQEHHKL

-1082 EKK
+1082 AK

>member
-1 MRKFINFSLK
+1 VRKFINFSLK

-39 PDISVPVLTVTTTYP
+39 PDISVPVLSVTTTYP

-59 EVMENVTEP
+59 EVLENVTEP

-79 ENISS
+79 ENLSS

-99 SKNLDDA
+99 SKDLDEA
-106 ETEVKEA
+106 ETELKDA
-113 LANVQLPDDAE
+113 LEKVQLPDDAE
-124 EPEAAQ
+124 EPAASQ
-130 INLNSFPVITLS
+130 MSFDAFPVITLS
-142 ASNSGQSIEEL
+142 ASNSNQSIEEL
-153 TQTVET
+153 TQTVER

-168 EGVASVGISGQQL
+168 EGVGSVGISGQQVQ
-181 DEVQITYDEDALA
+181 EVQITYDEDALA

-205 IIQSSSDSYPLGLYQ
+205 IIQNSSDSYPLGLYQ
-220 FGDTEKNV
+220 FGDSEKNV
-228 AVDGNIIDIDD
+228 AVDGNIINLDD
-239 LRNLEIPLTGGAA
+239 LRNLEIPLTGAA
-252 QGGQD
+252 SAQQ
-257 AAAAQGGQAAAG
+257 AAGAQGGQAAA
-269 GGGADPAAQAAQ
+269 AAQAQ

-292 QLQDVA
+292 QLQDIA

-338 EEIQQFE
+338 DQMKQFE
-345 EDNDGMSIT
+345 EDHDGMSIV
-354 STTDQGEP
+354 STMDQGKP
-362 IEQSVHTMVNKAV
+362 IEDSVHTMVNKAL
-375 FGAIFAIIII
+375 FGAIFAVIII

-398 IISIPLS
+398 VISIPLS
-405 ILIGLILLYE
+405 ILIGLIFLYA

-438 SIVVVENIF
+438 SIVVVENIY

-458 GKDLIIDATR
+458 GKELIIDATR

-515 VAVTIVPMVAHT
+515 VAITVVPMVAHT

-533 DRGTSAEEAKNYIHK
+533 DRGTTAEEANTYKHK

-561 VLNWSLS
+561 VLNWTLT

-584 LFLVKPIGPIGF
+584 LFLVPAIGV
-596 SFIPSTG
+596 SFIPSSG
-603 ENMVVATYSPEPGQ
+603 EKMVVASYSPEPGQ
-617 TQEDIQEIAE
+617 TREDIQAITEDAE
-627 EAESMLLD
+627 EMLLD
-635 RNGVETLQYTISSGG
+635 REGVETLQYTISSGG
-650 NPLSGSTGDSALF
+650 NPMALSAGDSALF
-663 YMGYDDDYEDIQSES
+663 YLGYEDDFEDIQAET
-678 EAVIKD
+678 EAVVEE
-684 LQGLSNQ
+684 LQGMTDQ
-691 GEWGTIDMTGTGTNT
+691 GEWGSIDMTGTGGSSA
-706 MQYYIYG
+706 QYYVYG
-713 DNVEDIQTA
+713 DSVEDIQTA
-722 SQKVMD
+722 SQQIMDVMENNDD
-728 LIEKDDNFTNVDSD
+728 LTNIDSD

-752 VANQEELAQL
+752 VANQEELAAL
-762 GLTAAQVTSQLTNI
+762 GLTAAQVTGQLTNI
-776 GNQPAIATIQN
+776 GSQPSLATIQN
-787 DDGDDLDVYV
+787 EDGESLDVYV

-803 FDDKESLENTTIQT
+803 FENREDLENTTIQT
-817 ALGTEVPLN
+817 SLGTEVALN

-846 LYGSVSADITGSD
+846 LYGTVSADIKSSD
-859 ISTATAGLQE
+859 VASATAALQAD
-869 EIDEL
+869 IDEL
-874 DLPGGVSID
+874 ELPDGVSID
-883 QGGVSEQMNES
+883 QGGTSEQITES
-894 FSQLGLAILA
+894 FTQLGLAILA

-955 MLMLIGIVVTNAIV
+955 VLMLIGIVVTNAIV

-978 KEGIPTR
+978 KEGVTTR

-1002 AIATIGALAPLALGF
+1002 AIATIGALAPLAFGF
-1017 EGGGAGAVLISKG
+1017 EGGGSVLISKG

-1050 PIVYELT
+1050 PIVYEMT
-1057 TRFSLQEHHKQ
+1057 TRFSLQEHHKA

-1082 EKK
+1082 AKKDE

>member
-1 MRKFINFSLK
+1 VRKFINFSLK

-59 EVMENVTEP
+59 EVLESVTEP
-68 LEQAVQSLDGV
+68 IEQAVQSLDGV

-84 TSMQNAS
+84 TSLQNAS

-113 LANVQLPDDAE
+113 LENVQLPEDAE
-124 EPEAAQ
+124 EPTAAQ

-142 ASNSGQSIEEL
+142 ASNSNQTIEEL
-153 TQTVET
+153 TQTVES

-168 EGVASVGISGQQL
+168 EGASSVGISGQQVQ
-181 DEVQITYDEDALA
+181 EVQITYDEDALT

-205 IIQSSSDSYPLGLYQ
+205 VIQNSSDSYPLGLYQ
-220 FGDTEKNV
+220 FGNSEKNV
-228 AVDGNIIDIDD
+228 AVDGNIVTLDD
-239 LRNLEIPLTGGAA
+239 LRNLEIPVTGSASAQQA
-252 QGGQD
+252 QGGQ
-257 AAAAQGGQAAAG
+257 GAAAG
-269 GGGADPAAQAAQ
+269 QSGQADAAAQAAQ

-338 EEIQQFE
+338 DEIKQFE
-345 EDNDGMSIT
+345 EDNDGMTIT
-354 STTDQGEP
+354 STMDQGAP
-362 IEQSVHTMVNKAV
+362 IEDSVHTMVNKAL
-375 FGAIFAIIII
+375 FGAIFAVIII

-438 SIVVVENIF
+438 SIVVVENIY

-458 GKDLIIDATR
+458 GKELIIDATR
-468 EMFIPIL
+468 EMFVPIL

-508 SLLASLL
+508 ALLASLL
-515 VAVTIVPMVAHT
+515 VAVTVVPMVAHT

-533 DRGTSAEEAKNYIHK
+533 DRGTSEEEAKSYVHK

-574 AIAIVLLVGS
+574 VIALALLIGS
-584 LFLVKPIGPIGF
+584 LFLVPSIGV

-603 ENMVVATYSPEPGQ
+603 ENMVVASYSPEPGQ
-617 TQEDIQEIAE
+617 TREDIQEVAD
-627 EAESMLLD
+627 EAEDMLLD

-663 YMGYDDDYEDIQSES
+663 YMEYADDYEDIQSET
-678 EAVIKD
+678 EAVVDD
-684 LQGLSNQ
+684 LQALSDQ
-691 GEWGTIDMTGTGTNT
+691 GEWGSIDMTGTSSNT
-706 MQYYIYG
+706 TQYYIYG
-713 DNVEDIQTA
+713 DSVEDIQTA
-722 SQKVMD
+722 SQQVMD
-728 LIEKDDNFTNVDSD
+728 LIENDDNFTNVDSD

-762 GLTAAQVTSQLTNI
+762 GLTAAQVTGQLSNI
-776 GNQPAIATIQN
+776 GSQPSIATIQN
-787 DDGDDLDVYV
+787 EDGDALDVYV

-803 FDDKESLENTTIQT
+803 FEDKEDLENTTIQT
-817 ALGTEVPLN
+817 SLGTEVALN

-846 LYGSVSADITGSD
+846 LYGSVSADITSD
-859 ISTATAGLQE
+859 DIATATSGLQE
-869 EIDEL
+869 EIENL
-874 DLPGGVSID
+874 DLPDGVSID
-883 QGGVSEQMNES
+883 QGGVSEQINES

-919 ALAPFAILFS
+919 ALAPLAILFS

-955 MLMLIGIVVTNAIV
+955 VLMLIGIVVTNAIV

-978 KEGIPTR
+978 KEGISTR

-1002 AIATIGALAPLALGF
+1002 AIATIGALAPLAFGF
-1017 EGGGAGAVLISKG
+1017 EGGGSVLISKG

-1050 PIVYELT
+1050 PIVYEAT
-1057 TRFSLQEHHKQ
+1057 TRFSMQEHHKL

-1082 EKK
+1082 AK